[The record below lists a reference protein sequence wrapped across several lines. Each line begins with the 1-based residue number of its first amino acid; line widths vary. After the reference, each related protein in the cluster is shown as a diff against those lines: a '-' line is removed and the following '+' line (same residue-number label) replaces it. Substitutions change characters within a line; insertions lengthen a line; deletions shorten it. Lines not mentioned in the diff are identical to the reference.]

1 MSSEREKLIEIWL
14 DNAGE
19 REYQFAF
26 RNALLFAGY
35 TVLHD
40 TSHTS
45 LELGKDIIAID
56 ARGHLAAFQLKGNPG
71 GRITMSQWQQLLPQ
85 INTLVYQPISHPNVK
100 RGGKHQSY
108 LVTNGEIHEDVYA
121 AIAGYNRE
129 IESGKPARKPLK
141 TIARGELLKMLV
153 AAADTLW
160 PADIS
165 TQRDIL
171 NAYSSP
177 GDSVAP
183 LKLFATIL
191 NSILRTGDGDKYS
204 STAVAAAHLVT
215 SILVSVWIE
224 KRKFFEAIKLNVV
237 LCAAVAAYLERWKR
251 KRRNDIKFADQ
262 IVFDVR
268 ATLKEFILDCM
279 ETCGRGPPINS
290 SIFAE
295 FAYYHPRKKMI
306 AGLLSA
312 AWLDRDIT
320 LPNDARDFIWKFVCK
335 TKHKGFL
342 FSEGIVP
349 FCLAEFWA
357 LSDMQGT
364 RRPDVNLASLVT
376 DILNSNSDEDESRHL
391 PNPYFDLEEV
401 LLWRYQP
408 FLGFRMSEIDDDS
421 HYRRSWFLESLFFL
435 LARRNYKQTCKI
447 YWPEITR
454 FLHVR
459 TRLKCKWQFGLSVC
473 DDAVAEDRVLKTS
486 RSWNDVVAECGA
498 ECLPSLPDY
507 LKAKPFLVLMYCLF
521 VPYRMDKGVIM
532 WLDRA
537 FSKSWY

>member
-56 ARGHLAAFQLKGNPG
+56 EKGQLIAFQLKGNPG
-71 GRITMSQWQQLLPQ
+71 GRITLSQWQQMLPQ
-85 INTLVYQPISHPNVK
+85 INTLIYQPITHPNVK
-100 RGGKHQSY
+100 KGRKHQAY
-108 LVTNGEIHEDVYA
+108 LVTNGEIHEEVYA
-121 AIAGYNRE
+121 AIAAYNSEVERT
-129 IESGKPARKPLK
+129 KPTRNPLK
-141 TIARGELLKMLV
+141 TLARGELLKMLL

-160 PADIS
+160 PAEIS

-171 NAYSSP
+171 NVYSAP
-177 GDSVAP
+177 GDAVVP
-183 LKLFATIL
+183 LKLFSGIL
-191 NSILRTGDGDKYS
+191 TSILRTGESDRYS

-215 SILVSVWIE
+215 SLLAAVWIE
-224 KRKFFEAIKLNVV
+224 KRNFFEATKLNVV
-237 LCAAVAAYLERWKR
+237 LCAAVSAYLDKWKR
-251 KRRNDIKFADQ
+251 KRKKDMRFADQ
-262 IVFDVR
+262 IIYDVR

-279 ETCGRGPPINS
+279 NICQRGPPLNS

-312 AWLDRDIT
+312 AWLDPELA
-320 LPNDARDFIWKFVCK
+320 LPIEARDFIWEFVCK
-335 TKHKGFL
+335 TKHREFL

-349 FCLAEFWA
+349 FCLSEFWA

-364 RRPDVNLASLVT
+364 RRPDVNIAALVN
-376 DILNSNSDEDESRHL
+376 DIINTNGSEDQSRHL
-391 PNPYFDLEEV
+391 PNPYFDLEDV
-401 LLWRYQP
+401 LIWRYQP
-408 FLGFRMSEIDDDS
+408 VVGFRISDIDDDS
-421 HYRRSWFLESLFFL
+421 CYRRSWFLESLFFL
-435 LARRNYKQTCKI
+435 LARRNYKQTCRI

-459 TRLKCKWQFGLSVC
+459 TRLKFEWQFGLCAC
-473 DDAVAEDRVLKTS
+473 DDASAEDRVLATP
-486 RSWNDVVAECGA
+486 RSWSEIVAECGA
-498 ECLPSLPDY
+498 EFEPFIPDY
-507 LKAKPFLVLMYCLF
+507 LKSKPVLVLMFCLF
-521 VPYRMDKGVIM
+521 VPYRMDKDVVM

-537 FSKSWY
+537 FSNAWY